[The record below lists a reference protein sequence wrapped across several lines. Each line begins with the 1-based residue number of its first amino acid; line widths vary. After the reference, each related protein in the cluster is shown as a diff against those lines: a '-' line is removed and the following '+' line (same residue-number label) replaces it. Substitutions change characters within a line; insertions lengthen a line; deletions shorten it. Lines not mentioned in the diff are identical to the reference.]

1 MANGVLL
8 TFFGADL
15 AFLLGGVL
23 LLVGGLVMEMVL
35 KGTLTVDNVD
45 KVLLLQMFPIKGGSP
60 KDIKM
65 HSKEKHGE
73 VKLGPGFC

>member
-1 MANGVLL
+1 MANGILL

-35 KGTLTVDNVD
+35 NGTKTVGNVD
-45 KVLLLQMFPIKGGSP
+45 KILLLQMFPIKGGS
-60 KDIKM
+60 
-65 HSKEKHGE
+65 SKIS
-73 VKLGPGFC
+73 LCF